1 VLIKIE
7 LHVLQS
13 WAAAVPTEDYFV
25 FAVLSRDTRF
35 LFICQLPKENFTMAN
50 FAIRKAELT
59 PAADLASVAL
69 PATNIQRP
77 EWHEIAHNGALL
89 AKNEACRFTLGVKI
103 IQHLSALITF
113 PADPTRLMLSAKSF
127 HWSDACGVMRAPKN
141 WNRSRISSEKWCRK
155 CGSCWAN

>member
-13 WAAAVPTEDYFV
+13 WAAAVPTEDYFSS

-77 EWHEIAHNGALL
+77 E
-89 AKNEACRFTLGVKI
+89 
-103 IQHLSALITF
+103 
-113 PADPTRLMLSAKSF
+113 
-127 HWSDACGVMRAPKN
+127 
-141 WNRSRISSEKWCRK
+141 
-155 CGSCWAN
+155 